1 MISTMAGLMLLA
13 ACSPQT
19 TAQAP
24 AQPPAEAAAPTPVAA
39 PTAPTPLSGF
49 THVKGEDLFGYFMPT
64 QEVKIGNYLLQGL
77 SFGTEEEFAKWEAG
91 ERMATYAPV
100 MLEFADVTSPQAENE
115 MGQIYYART
124 IRVLPKAYKLGGG
137 DFRFVATDP
146 VLGEIR
152 MDGTLDLTKLKAQK
166 AQGPNGTDPETPV
179 LMTGTQIGAQVFKTL
194 SFFWFGGD

>member
-1 MISTMAGLMLLA
+1 MLLA
-13 ACSPQT
+13 ACSPQK

-24 AQPPAEAAAPTPVAA
+24 AQPPAEAAAPTPAAA
-39 PTAPTPLSGF
+39 PAAPTPLTGF
-49 THVKGEDLFGYFMPT
+49 THIKGEDLFGYFMPT
-64 QEVKIGNYLLQGL
+64 QEVKIGNYLLQNL
-77 SFGTEEEFAKWEAG
+77 SIGPEEEFAKWEAG
-91 ERMATYAPV
+91 QRMATYAPV

-115 MGQIYYART
+115 MGQTYYTRT

-166 AQGPNGTDPETPV
+166 AQGPNGTDREAPA